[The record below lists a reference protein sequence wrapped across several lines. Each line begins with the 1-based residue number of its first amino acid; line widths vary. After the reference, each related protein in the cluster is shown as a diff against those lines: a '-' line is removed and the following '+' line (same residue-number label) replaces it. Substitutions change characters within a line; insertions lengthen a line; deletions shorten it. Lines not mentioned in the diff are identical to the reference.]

1 MIKNDIIQNN
11 NNFIHISYDN
21 EFKNANVKLESNKRY
36 IRSFTDIDLDLTV
49 VEILDEDNIP
59 ENYFLFP
66 ESETMINKKLINI
79 YITICRWKRII

>member
-21 EFKNANVKLESNKRY
+21 EFKNTNVKLESKKRY
-36 IRSFTDIDLDLTV
+36 IRSFTDNDLDLTV

-66 ESETMINKKLINI
+66 ESKTMINKKLINKQGQYDI
-79 YITICRWKRII
+79 YTTIC